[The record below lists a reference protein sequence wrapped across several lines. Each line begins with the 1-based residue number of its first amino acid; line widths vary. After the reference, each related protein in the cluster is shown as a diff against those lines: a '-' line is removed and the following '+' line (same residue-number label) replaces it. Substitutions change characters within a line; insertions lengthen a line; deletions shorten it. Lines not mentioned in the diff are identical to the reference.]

1 MADEL
6 YLLAIGWISVRETW
20 SHVPYDW
27 LNGLI
32 YSYAYV
38 SVVLT
43 SDISDITI
51 SISTRRTEGFD
62 NLVLVLM
69 LMSRMSLLRHKT
81 RYAYVYAYA
90 YVIVRTRLKGYCL
103 LTK

>member
-20 SHVPYDW
+20 NQVPYDW

-32 YSYAYV
+32 YLDAYA

-51 SISTRRTEGFD
+51 SIGTRRTEDFCP
-62 NLVLVLM
+62 NFFPLFRYFVISVCLCFPRLFVLQFPIYILY
-69 LMSRMSLLRHKT
+69 KCN
-81 RYAYVYAYA
+81 
-90 YVIVRTRLKGYCL
+90 RL
-103 LTK
+103 